1 MNWVMVVT
9 VIYISLYFE
18 VAPRISAEAGRDKL
32 TNSNRPHKLNADK
45 QTWQE
50 QLWANQQLKQVLEY
64 IHHSWQARGLDASDS
79 SEKGDP

>member
-9 VIYISLYFE
+9 VIYISIYFK
-18 VAPRISAEAGRDKL
+18 ATPHIFAKAGRDKL

-45 QTWQE
+45 QTRQE

-64 IHHSWQARGLDASDS
+64 IHHSWHARGLDASDS
-79 SEKGDP
+79 SKKGDP